1 MSTRSTAIARGVV
14 IQVLAKFSALPLSMV
29 TIAIATRY
37 LGSNGYGVMATAVV
51 FAQTFEAFTE
61 LGVGTIVVRRV
72 TGHGGNLERLVGMN
86 VSFSTLYAL
95 PLALVAGVAGVGV
108 YWGDWQQQAAVL
120 VLAAGLVFTTIS
132 SCYEPVFDIKV
143 RYSSAASAE
152 FFSRILTLSS
162 AAAVAY
168 FDLGLLAMCAVQI
181 LPQALRLVIQWWG
194 ARRLTE
200 IRWVVDWR
208 AMGGLL
214 KEAFPLTIIA
224 VIAVLYWRADGLIL
238 SVLAPPEQV
247 SGYYTALQ
255 IAFTLTLIS
264 QVFERSVLST
274 INETFNTDRPR
285 FARAVDQGYRF
296 LLLVGVPIAVIGWPL
311 AHRMADIVGGKDGV
325 GAFAGPPLQFFF
337 IAVAM
342 TFLSAIVSDGLIAAH
357 EQRYLTT
364 MSTINLGVNCVGNV
378 LLVPHLGAVA
388 CGVMLLVT
396 ETIGVSMSQWRL
408 RRHGVHPLPFGYL
421 LRLLPPAALAWGAI
435 WLTYDLPL
443 IVPMAAGGIAY
454 FGGALLI
461 GAIPASMRNALLGAL
476 RPRSLDRM
484 EAEAAAAADQEGLG
498 VAPSG
503 PTVGPFAD
511 PDRATG
517 LDAETTV
524 LPDLTRV
531 PGTRAPADAL
541 DAETTQLRPQA
552 MAAAGAGRNGH
563 RDPAPDVTDVP
574 TMELDLAALQT
585 IRMRQQGKYVD
596 LRVIRRR

>member
-37 LGSNGYGVMATAVV
+37 LGSHGYGIMATAVV

-72 TGHGGNLERLVGMN
+72 TGHGGDLERLVGMN

-95 PLALVAGVAGVGV
+95 PLAIVAGIAGFGV
-108 YWGDWQQQAAVL
+108 YWGDPAQQAAVL
-120 VLAAGLVFTTIS
+120 VLAVGLIFTTIS

-152 FFSRILTLSS
+152 FFSRVLTLSS

-194 ARRLTE
+194 ARRLTH
-200 IRWVVDWR
+200 IRWVVDWKQ
-208 AMGGLL
+208 MWGLL
-214 KEAFPLTIIA
+214 REAFPLTVIA
-224 VIAVLYWRADGLIL
+224 IIAVLYWRADGLIL
-238 SVLAPPEQV
+238 SILAPPDQV

-255 IAFTLTLIS
+255 VAFTLTLIS

-296 LLLVGVPIAVIGWPL
+296 LLLVGFPIAVIGWPL
-311 AHRMADIVGGKDGV
+311 AHRMADLVGGQDGV

-364 MSTINLGVNCVGNV
+364 MSTINLVINCVGNA

-388 CGVMLLVT
+388 CGIMLIVT
-396 ETIGVSMSQWRL
+396 ETIGVLMSQWRL

-421 LRLLPPAALAWGAI
+421 LRLVPAGLLALGAI
-435 WLTYDLPL
+435 WLTFDLPL
-443 IVPMAAGGIAY
+443 IVPLAAGGLAY
-454 FGGALLI
+454 FGGALLV
-461 GAIPASMRNALLGAL
+461 GAVPASMRTALLGAL
-476 RPRSLDRM
+476 RPRSLDKM
-484 EAEAAAAADQEGLG
+484 EAEAAAAGEQEGLG
-498 VAPSG
+498 VAPSA
-503 PTVGPFAD
+503 PTVGPWVD
-511 PDRATG
+511 PDRVPSA

-524 LPDLTRV
+524 LPDSARV
-531 PGTRAPADAL
+531 PGARAPADAL
-541 DAETTQLRPQA
+541 DAETTQLRQGA
-552 MAAAGAGRNGH
+552 VAAAARRARG
-563 RDPAPDVTDVP
+563 DVADITDVP

-596 LRVIRRR
+596 LRVIRRG

>member
-95 PLALVAGVAGVGV
+95 PLAIVAGVAGVGV
-108 YWGDWQQQAAVL
+108 YWGDPIQQGAVL
-120 VLAAGLVFTTIS
+120 VLAVGLIFTTIS

-152 FFSRILTLSS
+152 FFSRVLTLSS

-168 FDLGLLAMCAVQI
+168 FDLGLLPMCAVQI
-181 LPQALRLVIQWWG
+181 LPQALRLAIQWWG

-224 VIAVLYWRADGLIL
+224 IIAVLYWRADGLIL
-238 SVLAPPEQV
+238 SILAAPDQV

-274 INETFNTDRPR
+274 INETFNADRPR

-296 LLLVGVPIAVIGWPL
+296 LLLVGFPIAVIGWPL
-311 AHRMADIVGGKDGV
+311 ADRMADIVGGKDGV

-364 MSTINLGVNCVGNV
+364 MSTINLVVNCVGNII
-378 LLVPHLGAVA
+378 LIPHLGAMA
-388 CGVMLLVT
+388 CGIMLLVT
-396 ETIGVSMSQWRL
+396 ETIGVTMSQWRL
-408 RRHGVHPLPFGYL
+408 RRYGVHPLPFGYI
-421 LRLLPPAALAWGAI
+421 LRLVPPGLLALGAI

-443 IVPMAAGGIAY
+443 IVPLAAGGIAY
-454 FGGALLI
+454 FGGALAI
-461 GAIPASMRNALLGAL
+461 GAIPASTAW
-476 RPRSLDRM
+476 RPRRPPSGSRKVS
-484 EAEAAAAADQEGLG
+484 ASHPRARAS
-498 VAPSG
+498 APSST
-503 PTVGPFAD
+503 PIACRTPST
-511 PDRATG
+511 P
-517 LDAETTV
+517 
-524 LPDLTRV
+524 
-531 PGTRAPADAL
+531 
-541 DAETTQLRPQA
+541 
-552 MAAAGAGRNGH
+552 
-563 RDPAPDVTDVP
+563 
-574 TMELDLAALQT
+574 
-585 IRMRQQGKYVD
+585 
-596 LRVIRRR
+596 RRR